1 MSSNETFLKST
12 NVEKVQ
18 KLMND
23 TETNVDYFNSTIIQV
38 VKKYSESLDNLM
50 SDLYIECIKNKN
62 ATTDILEQYYLE
74 LSNMIYFMIEK
85 LEQISVF
92 ADMSKSASKEVYSKS
107 YLSNQVKESGT
118 GKNKTTVA
126 ELQAQAEIDSQ
137 YEAVVSS
144 IYEHAYKVV
153 KGKIDSGK
161 DMMNTLRKIITH
173 RMTEEQLSMY
183 SNGRFTSTNR
193 EVTER

>member
-1 MSSNETFLKST
+1 MSNDTFLKST
-12 NVEKVQ
+12 DVEKI
-18 KLMND
+18 KRLMND
-23 TETNVDYFNSTIIQV
+23 TETNVEYFNSTVVQV

-62 ATTDILEQYYLE
+62 ATTDVLEQYYLE

-126 ELQAQAEIDSQ
+126 ELQAQAEIDAQ
-137 YEAVVSS
+137 YETVVSS
-144 IYEHAYKVV
+144 IYDHAYKVV

-193 EVTER
+193 EVTEE

>member
-1 MSSNETFLKST
+1 MSGNETFLKST
-12 NVEKVQ
+12 DVEKVQ

-23 TETNVDYFNSTIIQV
+23 TETNVDYFNSTVIQV

-126 ELQAQAEIDSQ
+126 ELQAQAEIDAQ
-137 YEAVVSS
+137 YETIVSS
-144 IYEHAYKVV
+144 IYDHAYKVV

-183 SNGRFTSTNR
+183 GNGRFTSTNR
-193 EVTER
+193 EVTEE